1 MTLLLTCR
9 ANEEAII
16 MRKLLATLAVGAC
29 GLLATASGSAA
40 APPNAG
46 CSPPFTAT
54 SFAAAVARIQAEGFT
69 GDLTPFLAFLEQT
82 DRNDDEVVCVKD
94 IPDTP
99 GNLPWQHIYVDNVTA
114 NP

>member
-1 MTLLLTCR
+1 
-9 ANEEAII
+9 

-54 SFAAAVARIQAEGFT
+54 SSARPSSTDAAPAFAAAVARIQAEGFT

-82 DRNDDEVVCVKD
+82 DLNDDEVVCVKD